1 MTLAVAVTLVVKVCR
16 PCVVVTDMGGGVDPP
31 PLLLLELEL
40 HSLLDELEQLPLPL
54 HVVVSTTTSGWTTI
68 SCDDVHDGGSSV
80 MVVSDKSEP
89 RNRRG
94 TYVTDGLL
102 LLLLLLFPL
111 LPLSDWERN
120 PAPLEWWSRLE
131 QRSMHGDGNGVGVA
145 IRSSPL
151 AGITFFKVKKKYN

>member
-1 MTLAVAVTLVVKVCR
+1 MGAWTSTLTLAVAVTLVVKVCR
-16 PCVVVTDMGGGVDPP
+16 PCVVVTDKGGVEP
-31 PLLLLELEL
+31 PLLLPLELEL

-68 SCDDVHDGGSSV
+68 SWDDVQDGGSSV
-80 MVVSDKSEP
+80 MVVSDRSEP
-89 RNRRG
+89 RNLRG

-102 LLLLLLFPL
+102 LLLLLLLLPL

-151 AGITFFKVKKKYN
+151 AGITF